1 MNPAAAPYY
10 ATVEPKEAPRVPFFP
25 PPPQADA
32 PYRAPAPQPPKTLVE
47 PPKPKVTVSRAEPP
61 KQPAP
66 AARAIE
72 HGSRAAAYKFV
83 SQDGKY
89 TGNPLLQALARW
101 PRPTALVLL
110 VVFGGNF
117 LMGVSSLAE
126 LYTEGEAWVTKP
138 FYMHLFAGLAA
149 GAAFIVACGIPY
161 DDEKERLPGWFVMG
175 FFAVAIGAAA
185 AKDQLVSLLLP
196 LF

>member
-1 MNPAAAPYY
+1 MAE
-10 ATVEPKEAPRVPFFP
+10 EPKVPFFP
-25 PPPQADA
+25 PPPKAEP
-32 PYRAPAPQPPKTLVE
+32 PYRAPAPRAPSTPVE
-47 PPKPKVTVSRAEPP
+47 PPKPKITVSRAEPP

-66 AARAIE
+66 AARPLE
-72 HGSRAAAYKFV
+72 HGDRAAAYKFIPE
-83 SQDGKY
+83 GRKY

-117 LMGVSSLAE
+117 LLGVDSLAE

-161 DDEKERLPGWFVMG
+161 DDENERLPAWFVLG

-185 AKDQLVSLLLP
+185 AKDQIVSLLLP

>member
-1 MNPAAAPYY
+1 VAE
-10 ATVEPKEAPRVPFFP
+10 EPKVPFFP
-25 PPPQADA
+25 PPPKVDP
-32 PYRAPAPQPPKTLVE
+32 PYRAPAPRAPSTPAE
-47 PPKPKVTVSRAEPP
+47 APKPKVTVSRAEPP
-61 KQPAP
+61 KQPPP
-66 AARAIE
+66 AARALE
-72 HGSRAAAYKFV
+72 LGSAAAAYKFIPEERKFA
-83 SQDGKY
+83 S
-89 TGNPLLQALARW
+89 NPLLQALARW
-101 PRPTALVLL
+101 PRPTAFVLL
-110 VVFGGNF
+110 ALFGGNF
-117 LMGVSSLAE
+117 LAGVHSLAE

-161 DDEKERLPGWFVMG
+161 DDENERLPAWFVLG